1 MNLFAKNLSKSFGR
15 TRAVDNVSLTLRP
28 GFVHAIVGEN
38 GAGKSTLLRMLAGAI
53 PPDAGEMLLDGKAY
67 SPPDTTAASARGVA
81 LVHQEITIDRA
92 LTIAENIFIDRLR
105 RFAGPLGFIH
115 YRRMA
120 AAAQAVLDRIGA
132 GISVTSDID
141 ALNLGELKC
150 VEIAR
155 ALSTNPQFLL
165 LDEST
170 AYLDHREVE
179 AVLGAI
185 RELKAEGVV
194 VAFVSHHLE
203 EVLAVSDELTILKDG
218 QLVGSSL
225 TREIEPDEIH
235 RRMVGRDLSR
245 GIYPP
250 RTGAEARAG
259 ETVFEAGSVSV
270 DRELDDVSLAVR
282 AGEILGLA
290 GLKGAGAEAL
300 FAAIIGDKPI
310 KTGTMHLAGKSY
322 RPSDPMEAWR
332 HQIAYLPGDRGNEG
346 LIADFSVLDNLVMP
360 RPPRRGPFFD
370 RPRALAMAGELIA
383 SIGIK
388 TSSPDT
394 TCRALS
400 GGNLQKVVIGKCL
413 AISPRL
419 LLLNNPTRGVDIGAR
434 MEIYR
439 VIRQKASEGL
449 AVILSSEDMPELIG
463 MSDRLLVLKQGRVAH
478 AFERTE
484 GVSEHDIV
492 KHMA

>member
-1 MNLFAKNLSKSFGR
+1 
-15 TRAVDNVSLTLRP
+15 
-28 GFVHAIVGEN
+28 
-38 GAGKSTLLRMLAGAI
+38 
-53 PPDAGEMLLDGKAY
+53 
-67 SPPDTTAASARGVA
+67 
-81 LVHQEITIDRA
+81 
-92 LTIAENIFIDRLR
+92 
-105 RFAGPLGFIH
+105 
-115 YRRMA
+115 
-120 AAAQAVLDRIGA
+120 
-132 GISVTSDID
+132 
-141 ALNLGELKC
+141 
-150 VEIAR
+150 
-155 ALSTNPQFLL
+155 
-165 LDEST
+165 
-170 AYLDHREVE
+170 
-179 AVLGAI
+179 
-185 RELKAEGVV
+185 
-194 VAFVSHHLE
+194 
-203 EVLAVSDELTILKDG
+203 
-218 QLVGSSL
+218 
-225 TREIEPDEIH
+225 
-235 RRMVGRDLSR
+235 
-245 GIYPP
+245 
-250 RTGAEARAG
+250 
-259 ETVFEAGSVSV
+259 
-270 DRELDDVSLAVR
+270 
-282 AGEILGLA
+282 
-290 GLKGAGAEAL
+290 
-300 FAAIIGDKPI
+300 
-310 KTGTMHLAGKSY
+310 MHLAGKSY